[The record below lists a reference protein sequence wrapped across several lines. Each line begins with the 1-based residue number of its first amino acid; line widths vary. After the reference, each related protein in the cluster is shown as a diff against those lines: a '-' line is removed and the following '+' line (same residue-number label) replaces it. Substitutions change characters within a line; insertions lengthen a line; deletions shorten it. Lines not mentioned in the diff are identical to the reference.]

1 MVVIVKGK
9 QEELTLK
16 KKGKALGLLW
26 MNLGSVHFKNVPNLY
41 ILYSSKGIMELA
53 ASESKTWEQLGI
65 GFESDASQAVVLP
78 ERLLSISY
86 PLMPR
91 NPRLFWAVASWLA
104 VHHQM
109 VNGRL
114 LVKELKALNIQDS
127 AIAGVLL
134 SVALELN
141 PMASTLA
148 QAVKHCVPTK
158 DQDVLFDQNRQIP
171 ALAAIVRDESLA
183 LFIDWGFWHNQIS
196 DKRDAIRPVSWLIRT
211 CPELRIRS
219 LLGATLDAEI
229 MMHVLVQAQTATD
242 LMDDLPYTYAAI
254 HEAATRL
261 SDRGLLSRQS
271 RGRAV
276 VLDVPSGIS
285 KWLSKIPA

>member
-1 MVVIVKGK
+1 MTI
-9 QEELTLK
+9 
-16 KKGKALGLLW
+16 
-26 MNLGSVHFKNVPNLY
+26 
-41 ILYSSKGIMELA
+41 
-53 ASESKTWEQLGI
+53 EQLHAQWAGLGI
-65 GFESDASQAVVLP
+65 GFESEHSQAVVMP

-86 PLMPR
+86 PLMPG

-114 LVKELKALNIQDS
+114 LAKELKTLNTQDS

-141 PMASTLA
+141 PTATTLA
-148 QAVKHCVPTK
+148 QAVENCMPTTERTIF
-158 DQDVLFDQNRQIP
+158 FDQYRQVP
-171 ALAAIVRDESLA
+171 ALAEIVKDESLS
-183 LFIDWGFWHNQIS
+183 LFGEWGFWHNQIS

-219 LLGATLDAEI
+219 LLGANLDAEI
-229 MMHVLVQAQTATD
+229 ILQVLLQAQTATE
-242 LMDDLPYTYAAI
+242 LMAGLPYTYAAI

-261 SDRGLLSRQS
+261 SDRGLLSRTS
-271 RGRAV
+271 MGRAV
-276 VLDVPSGIS
+276 VLNVPSGIRD
-285 KWLSKIPA
+285 WLERIPA